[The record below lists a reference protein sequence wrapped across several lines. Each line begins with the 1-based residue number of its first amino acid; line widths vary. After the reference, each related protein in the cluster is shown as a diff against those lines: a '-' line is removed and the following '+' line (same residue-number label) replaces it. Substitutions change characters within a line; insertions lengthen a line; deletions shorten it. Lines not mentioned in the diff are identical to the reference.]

1 MSDETLQERINRLRA
16 NAANEDVVTLLDA
29 AQEIISQRA
38 TLSAQAEE
46 IARLRADK
54 ERLDWLEE
62 MANEP
67 GGLLLHDGSETGRRG
82 IGLRPGHMARMLRA
96 AIDAARA
103 KERE

>member
-1 MSDETLQERINRLRA
+1 MSRSDEKIAEIRSER
-16 NAANEDVVTLLDA
+16 NAAVNL
-29 AQEIISQRA
+29 SRRQRA
-38 TLSAQAEE
+38 AIARQAEA
-46 IARLRADK
+46 IARLRADA

-96 AIDAARA
+96 AIDSARA
-103 KERE
+103 KAQP